1 MSDDESVEMTELHW
15 KIPDEEYNSF
25 LEADGSLT
33 HANRAR
39 LWNKYHSKALF
50 CSSAEDGSLKN
61 YTKGHAIN
69 RHRPKK
75 RIYILYEM
83 EDNVCKYRPLS
94 DGGSYHNESI
104 NYSGHGL
111 RKGDIFVIKEIA
123 NNQND
128 SLGYGAPLFMLK
140 VSSTHDKV
148 LCVQNG
154 LCREVNMRIGN
165 AHREYKKLMSVDN

>member
-83 EDNVCKYRPLS
+83 EDMPPNTSAVVFASLATS
-94 DGGSYHNESI
+94 D
-104 NYSGHGL
+104 
-111 RKGDIFVIKEIA
+111 
-123 NNQND
+123 
-128 SLGYGAPLFMLK
+128 
-140 VSSTHDKV
+140 VSSS
-148 LCVQNG
+148 LPP
-154 LCREVNMRIGN
+154 
-165 AHREYKKLMSVDN
+165 